1 MFSYK
6 NWSYGML
13 CYVILYMICKRCIYN
28 TCKLVHRSADSL
40 LVLCQVLL
48 SAVLPAMLTLAL
60 NQSKSFLPALRNT
73 VMQCPAADRW
83 KWLPKV
89 EGRQDRWG
97 QWCDMPA
104 WNAPLPTYP
113 LKKTLACAILKN
125 VLTIPNARLAV
136 GWFLHLDKSHRLMA
150 TTNVHSF
157 LLLFARWLP

>member
-1 MFSYK
+1 
-6 NWSYGML
+6 ML
-13 CYVILYMICKRCIYN
+13 TYIWYVHCTICIYN

-83 KWLPKV
+83 KWWLPKV

-113 LKKTLACAILKN
+113 LKKTMACAIPKN